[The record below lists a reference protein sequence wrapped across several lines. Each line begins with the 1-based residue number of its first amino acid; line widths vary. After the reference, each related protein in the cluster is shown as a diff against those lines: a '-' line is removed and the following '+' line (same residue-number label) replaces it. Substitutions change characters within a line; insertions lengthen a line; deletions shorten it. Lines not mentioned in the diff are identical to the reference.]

1 MISARFNQAMN
12 QTQLSSNHTSAEG
25 GPQYFGRRAD
35 ITVMPSISVI
45 INNYNY
51 ADYVGEAIES
61 VLRQAADGVQCIVV
75 DDGSTDNSLD
85 VVRRYENILVLT
97 RANGGQVAAVKTAL
111 PHANSD
117 IIVFLDSDD
126 YLHDNAISV
135 IREAWRPG
143 LTMLQF
149 ALDKVDARGNKLGR
163 LPETDFVLRDSA
175 RQILKFGYI
184 PHAPTSGNAFSRHY
198 VEAAF
203 ASMDETAGRFHFD
216 AFLIFGAPLFGPV
229 AVMDKALGA
238 YRVHGRNLTVVAK
251 QKISLARGEIANH
264 IWNRQSIEIFAKR
277 ANLKSK
283 KAVQYLGPY
292 HIRRML
298 LINRVYGGLQD
309 SVRANNFFLAGDAI
323 VKFLTYPEI
332 TIVKRIK
339 NLFVIVFLLAG
350 PKRLIRR
357 MFPMHE

>member
-1 MISARFNQAMN
+1 MKQFSNVSDGVPISAK
-12 QTQLSSNHTSAEG
+12 
-25 GPQYFGRRAD
+25 
-35 ITVMPSISVI
+35 PSLSVI

-51 ADYVGEAIES
+51 ADYVAEAIES
-61 VLRQAADGVQCIVV
+61 VLGQADDGVQCIVV

-85 VVRRYENILVLT
+85 VIRRYENIVVLT
-97 RANGGQVAAVKTAL
+97 RSNGGQVAAVKTAL

-149 ALDKVDARGNKLGR
+149 ALDKVDTLGNKLGR
-163 LPETDFVLRDSA
+163 LPEPGFVSRDSA

-184 PHAPTSGNAFSRHY
+184 PYAPTSGNAFSRDY
-198 VEAAF
+198 AEAAF
-203 ASMDETAGRFHFD
+203 ANMDESAGRFYFD
-216 AFLIFGAPLFGPV
+216 AFLVFGAPLFGSV
-229 AVMDKALGA
+229 AIMDKALGA
-238 YRVHGRNLTVVAK
+238 YRVHGRNVSMVAK
-251 QKISLARGEIANH
+251 QKISLARREIANE

-292 HIRRML
+292 RIRTML

-309 SVRANNFFLAGDAI
+309 SVRANNFVLAGDAI

-332 TIVKRIK
+332 TIGKRIK
-339 NLFVIVFLLAG
+339 NLFVILFLLAG